1 MVGRPLAHDRFS
13 HCWRMVPVRLRL
25 GNGSILVMTDHEL
38 LNLTATALYGALWQ
52 NALARALDI
61 NERTVR
67 RWASG
72 DAPVPIGVWHD
83 ISEIIAD
90 RVTELR
96 DLRKTLPQH

>member
-1 MVGRPLAHDRFS
+1 MMDY
-13 HCWRMVPVRLRL
+13 
-25 GNGSILVMTDHEL
+25 EL
-38 LNLTATALYGALWQ
+38 LNATASALYDPHWQ

-72 DAPVPIGVWHD
+72 EAPVPIGVWND
-83 ISEIIAD
+83 ISEIIAE

-96 DLRKTLPQH
+96 DLRKTLPRH

>member
-1 MVGRPLAHDRFS
+1 
-13 HCWRMVPVRLRL
+13 
-25 GNGSILVMTDHEL
+25 MTETEL
-38 LNLTATALYGALWQ
+38 LNATATALYGPLWQ

-72 DAPVPIGVWHD
+72 EAPVPLGVWHD
-83 ISEIIAD
+83 ISEIIAE

-96 DLRKTLPQH
+96 DLRKVMPRH

>member
-1 MVGRPLAHDRFS
+1 MQDGTGLHS
-13 HCWRMVPVRLRL
+13 ETL
-25 GNGSILVMTDHEL
+25 GTMTDAEM

-72 DAPVPIGVWHD
+72 EIPVPIGVWHD
-83 ISEIIAD
+83 ISEIIAE

-96 DLRKTLPQH
+96 DLRKTLPH

>member
-1 MVGRPLAHDRFS
+1 
-13 HCWRMVPVRLRL
+13 
-25 GNGSILVMTDHEL
+25 MTETEL
-38 LNLTATALYGALWQ
+38 LNATASALYGAHWQ

-72 DAPVPIGVWHD
+72 EAPVPLGVWND
-83 ISEIIAD
+83 ISEIIAE

-96 DLRKTLPQH
+96 DLRKVMPRH